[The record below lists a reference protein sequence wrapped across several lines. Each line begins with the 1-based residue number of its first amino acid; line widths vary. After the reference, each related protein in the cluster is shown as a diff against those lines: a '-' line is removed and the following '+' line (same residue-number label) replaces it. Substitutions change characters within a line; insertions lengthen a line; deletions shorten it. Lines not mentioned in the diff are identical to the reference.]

1 MSIKT
6 LTLLLI
12 ILPFNLL
19 AHDDKIVLTMIDGY
33 TNLPISNTNVYIEN
47 LENKIVFTSSTNVF
61 GNILFNTNQASTE
74 LICRMDNTNFLT
86 RKIDFSQSG
95 IKTDSLK
102 IYFYPTPDY
111 EQKMIEKENETHR
124 NLDITKSDQ
133 STNQAVED
141 IAEEDAEF
149 YGGMSKFYEFISLST
164 IYPDECYEKNETG
177 KVFIQFVIEKDGTVT
192 NVNVKKGATQH
203 LDNEAKRVIRSSPK
217 WKPANNKGIK
227 VRERFVIPILFSTE

>member
-1 MSIKT
+1 MSKNT

-12 ILPFNLL
+12 LLCFNLL
-19 AHDDKIVLTMIDGY
+19 AQDKKIVLTMIDGY
-33 TNLPISNTNVYIEN
+33 TNLPIGNTNVHIEN
-47 LENKIVFTSSTNVF
+47 LENKIVFTSSTDAF
-61 GNILFNTNQASTE
+61 GNILFSTNQASTE
-74 LICRMDNTNFLT
+74 LICKMDNTNFLT
-86 RKIDFSQSG
+86 RKIDFSQNG

-111 EQKMIEKENETHR
+111 EQKMIKKENETHR

-133 STNQAVED
+133 ATNQV
-141 IAEEDAEF
+141 AEEEAEEEAEF

-164 IYPDECYEKNETG
+164 VYPDECYEKDETG
-177 KVFIQFVIEKDGTVT
+177 KVFIQFVIEKDGSVT

-217 WKPANNKGIK
+217 WKPAYNKGIK
-227 VRERFVIPILFSTE
+227 VRQRFVIPILFATE